1 MPVGCNSVAM
11 TIDGH
16 LYIGGSYQNVYDV
29 TLSTLT
35 AIKVNE
41 SGSNVY
47 RSGDY
52 ASCSFAVQP
61 ARVSTAGMLFSNNAD
76 PVLLNQQVAIQ
87 VNPNPFLQDLKLTIQ
102 LNKTEPVQIRLFDFY
117 GRSVFTASQMLGA
130 GVNTLHVS
138 VPAGLSKGIYVLE
151 LSAGN
156 NRLLQKKLIKQ

>member
-1 MPVGCNSVAM
+1 
-11 TIDGH
+11 
-16 LYIGGSYQNVYDV
+16 
-29 TLSTLT
+29 
-35 AIKVNE
+35 
-41 SGSNVY
+41 
-47 RSGDY
+47 
-52 ASCSFAVQP
+52 
-61 ARVSTAGMLFSNNAD
+61 MLFSNNAD

-117 GRSVFTASQMLGA
+117 GRSVFTASQKLGA
-130 GVNTLHVS
+130 GVNTFQIS